1 MHILIVHQAFAA
13 IDEAGGTRHHE
24 LARMLAQQGHKVT
37 IIASPVSY
45 LTGVASGERIPWL
58 ESQDGGSGVEILRA
72 YTYAAL
78 HRSFFHRVLSFISF
92 MASSFVIGLG
102 VHDVDLVW
110 GTSPPIFQG
119 LTAWAL
125 ARLKRAPFLF
135 EVRDLWPAFAVA
147 VGVLRSKVLISA
159 SEWLER
165 FLYRHADR
173 VLVNSPGFVSHV
185 RARGARD
192 VRLVPNGVDTEMF
205 DPDASGEQFR
215 RNHALES
222 KYVVMYAG
230 AHGMSNDLDVVL
242 EAAAILRD
250 KVGIAFVFIGD
261 GKEKPRL
268 VAEAERLDLNNVHF
282 ISPVPKKS
290 MGAVLAG
297 ADACL
302 AILKPVDLYKTVYPN
317 KVFDYMA
324 AAKPVILAIDGV
336 IREVVENAG
345 AGVYTPPGDPHAL
358 AQVILTLYRNPESAL
373 VMGKRGRAHVTENFD
388 RRILAQR
395 LGELIT
401 EMGVVNRKSPRGFE
415 V

>member
-1 MHILIVHQAFAA
+1 
-13 IDEAGGTRHHE
+13 
-24 LARMLAQQGHKVT
+24 
-37 IIASPVSY
+37 
-45 LTGVASGERIPWL
+45 
-58 ESQDGGSGVEILRA
+58 
-72 YTYAAL
+72 
-78 HRSFFHRVLSFISF
+78 
-92 MASSFVIGLG
+92 
-102 VHDVDLVW
+102 
-110 GTSPPIFQG
+110 
-119 LTAWAL
+119 
-125 ARLKRAPFLF
+125 LF

-173 VLVNSPGFVSHV
+173 VLVNSPGFVTHV
-185 RARGARD
+185 RARGARE

-205 DPDASGEQFR
+205 DPDASGELFR

-222 KYVVMYAG
+222 KYVIMYAG
-230 AHGMSNDLDVVL
+230 AHGMSNDLDVAL

-250 KVGIAFVFIGD
+250 EVGIAFVFVGD

-282 ISPVPKKS
+282 ISPVPKTS

-297 ADACL
+297 ANACL
-302 AILKPVDLYKTVYPN
+302 AILKPVEVYKTVYPN

-345 AGVYTPPGDPHAL
+345 AGVYTPPGDSYAL
-358 AQVILTLYRNPESAL
+358 AQVILALYRDPESAL
-373 VMGKRGRAHVTENFD
+373 VMGKRGRALVTEHFD
-388 RRILAQR
+388 RRILARR

-401 EMGVVNRKSPRGFE
+401 EMGAANKKSPRGLE
-415 V
+415 N